1 MDDWEAAYEELKRE
15 YTRLHLE
22 CAKLRTAL
30 EHAHAALDNY
40 ELIVELMQEEN
51 EHAF

>member
-1 MDDWEAAYEELKRE
+1 MTDEWEAYEELKRE

-40 ELIVELMQEEN
+40 ELIVELMQVQD